1 MRRAGLALALSFGG
15 LVTLHMQDS
24 ARPASVA
31 ENQPNVAA
39 QAATPRPQADVG
51 ARTVDDVFR
60 EFTTE
65 WVRTNPDLA
74 RRTRYLAGEEQDRLE
89 RQLTPWTEVWR
100 RSRIEL
106 ARRGLA
112 EIQSLDRAAM
122 NDAQRVSADVMQWQ
136 LQTIIDGEPYY
147 DDSFPLQQFDGANVY
162 LVEALVVVHPLRT
175 TRDAENYVAA
185 LGQVAARMEEAMAE
199 ARRRAA
205 NGVLPPNFIL
215 RATIA
220 QMRGFIAPP
229 PAQNPFVA
237 TFAQKMAAIFAL
249 SDPERAQLQAQAE
262 QIVQSEIY
270 PAWRSAIAL
279 LESQLPIA
287 TDDAGLWRLN
297 NGPAAYAY
305 FLRRSTTTDMTP
317 DQIHEL
323 GLRQVET
330 IDRQMD
336 QVLRRLG
343 RNDGSV
349 KDRIDQ
355 LRQDTTYPSPGS
367 DESRSQ
373 VMRDIE
379 AILRDAEKRATLLF
393 DKTPKAPVVAQPFP
407 RFREANA
414 AASYSTP
421 LGDGS
426 RPGLF
431 QFPLRRDWMTKVGLR
446 SIVYHETVP
455 GHHFDLALGVENKVL
470 PAFRR
475 LGIFG
480 GVAARVEGWGLY
492 AERLAAESGWYEDDP
507 EGQLGQLYWEQFRA
521 RRLVVD
527 TGIHAK
533 HWTRQQ
539 AIDYGIEAAE
549 VERYVVWPGQACSY
563 MIGELRII
571 ELREKAKTALGSKFL
586 LKEFHNMV
594 LDTGI
599 VPLGILE
606 GQTDAFI
613 ARTGG
618 IRP

>member
-1 MRRAGLALALSFGG
+1 
-15 LVTLHMQDS
+15 
-24 ARPASVA
+24 
-31 ENQPNVAA
+31 
-39 QAATPRPQADVG
+39 
-51 ARTVDDVFR
+51 
-60 EFTTE
+60 
-65 WVRTNPDLA
+65 
-74 RRTRYLAGEEQDRLE
+74 
-89 RQLTPWTEVWR
+89 
-100 RSRIEL
+100 
-106 ARRGLA
+106 
-112 EIQSLDRAAM
+112 
-122 NDAQRVSADVMQWQ
+122 
-136 LQTIIDGEPYY
+136 
-147 DDSFPLQQFDGANVY
+147 
-162 LVEALVVVHPLRT
+162 
-175 TRDAENYVAA
+175 
-185 LGQVAARMEEAMAE
+185 
-199 ARRRAA
+199 
-205 NGVLPPNFIL
+205 
-215 RATIA
+215 
-220 QMRGFIAPP
+220 
-229 PAQNPFVA
+229 
-237 TFAQKMAAIFAL
+237 MAAIFAL

-336 QVLRRLG
+336 QLLRRLG

-446 SIVYHETVP
+446 STVYHETVP
-455 GHHFDLALGVENKVL
+455 GHHFDLWGWRTKSYLLFDGLASLGALPHVSKGGGSMPSVL
-470 PAFRR
+470 PLSRDGTKTIPKASWGSSIGSSFAPGALLSIQEFTPNIGQDSRR
-475 LGIFG
+475 STTASKLPRSN
-480 GVAARVEGWGLY
+480 ATW
-492 AERLAAESGWYEDDP
+492 SGRD
-507 EGQLGQLYWEQFRA
+507 
-521 RRLVVD
+521 
-527 TGIHAK
+527 K
-533 HWTRQQ
+533 H
-539 AIDYGIEAAE
+539 
-549 VERYVVWPGQACSY
+549 
-563 MIGELRII
+563 
-571 ELREKAKTALGSKFL
+571 
-586 LKEFHNMV
+586 
-594 LDTGI
+594 
-599 VPLGILE
+599 VP
-606 GQTDAFI
+606 T
-613 ARTGG
+613 
-618 IRP
+618 

>member
-31 ENQPNVAA
+31 ENQPNVVA
-39 QAATPRPQADVG
+39 QAATPRPQADLG

-89 RQLTPWTEVWR
+89 RQLTPWTEAWR

-122 NDAQRVSADVMQWQ
+122 NDAQRFSADVMQWQ
-136 LQTIIDGEPYY
+136 LRTIIDGEPYY
-147 DDSFPLQQFDGANVY
+147 DHSFPLQQFDGANVY

-220 QMRGFIAPP
+220 QMRGFIAPA

-279 LESQLPIA
+279 LESQLPNA

-349 KDRIDQ
+349 KDRINQ
-355 LRQDTTYPSPGS
+355 LRQDATYPSPGS

-507 EGQLGQLYWEQFRA
+507 
-521 RRLVVD
+521 
-527 TGIHAK
+527 
-533 HWTRQQ
+533 
-539 AIDYGIEAAE
+539 
-549 VERYVVWPGQACSY
+549 
-563 MIGELRII
+563 
-571 ELREKAKTALGSKFL
+571 
-586 LKEFHNMV
+586 
-594 LDTGI
+594 
-599 VPLGILE
+599 
-606 GQTDAFI
+606 
-613 ARTGG
+613 
-618 IRP
+618 